1 MKVAAGIIATLK
13 NEQISDIL
21 SGKNVEIDVEGQKVE
36 LNTEKI
42 IVERTEKEDLK
53 VLNDGTITIG
63 LETKVTDE
71 LKKEGYVRDLIRG
84 IQSIRKDQG
93 LTVQDKINLKLSGD
107 SELKS
112 AYEMFASLISTS
124 TLTNEQSWVEKIDDA
139 NEIEA
144 DDKIWRICV
153 AKA

>member
-1 MKVAAGIIATLK
+1 M
-13 NEQISDIL
+13 
-21 SGKNVEIDVEGQKVE
+21 
-36 LNTEKI
+36 
-42 IVERTEKEDLK
+42 K

-124 TLTNEQSWVEKIDDA
+124 TLTNEQSWVEKIDGA